1 MPYTYQIK
9 KAQGLVVSTA
19 CDRVTYAEIQEHQN
33 QLLIDCDFDPKFSQ
47 LIDGS
52 RTTALEISSEEARL
66 VASRRIFSAESRRAY
81 VSPGPMVPGVGL
93 LMAVYQDA
101 GTISS
106 GVRVFYDYHS
116 AFNWL
121 QVGGRRTSKSC

>member
-1 MPYTYQIK
+1 MPYFYQIK

-19 CDRVTYAEIQEHQN
+19 FDRVTYAEIRDHQE
-33 QLLIDCDFDPKFSQ
+33 QLLLDCDFDPKFSQ

-52 RTTALEISSEEARL
+52 RTTALDVSSEEARR

-81 VSPGPMVPGVGL
+81 VSPGPLVPGVGL

-106 GVRVFYDYHS
+106 GMRVFYDYPS
-116 AFNWL
+116 AFSWL
-121 QVGGRRTSKSC
+121 QVGGRRSFQSY